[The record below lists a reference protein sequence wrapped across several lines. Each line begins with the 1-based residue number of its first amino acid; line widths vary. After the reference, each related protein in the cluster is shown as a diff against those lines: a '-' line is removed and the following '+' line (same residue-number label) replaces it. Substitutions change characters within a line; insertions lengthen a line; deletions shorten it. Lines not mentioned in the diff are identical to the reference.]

1 MCKNQVILSKTEFI
15 FHVFKLIKTLQSSQI
30 MDSPKT
36 HVIGVNAD
44 FPKEDIKI
52 SVDFKT
58 CKKHSIQGTI
68 FNMLIF
74 SIFFLNSTKNKN

>member
-1 MCKNQVILSKTEFI
+1 
-15 FHVFKLIKTLQSSQI
+15 

-44 FPKEDIKI
+44 FPKQDIKI

-58 CKKHSIQGTI
+58 CKKHSIQGAI
-68 FNMLIF
+68 FNLLIF
-74 SIFFLNSTKNKN
+74 GFFNFFFNSTTKNKN